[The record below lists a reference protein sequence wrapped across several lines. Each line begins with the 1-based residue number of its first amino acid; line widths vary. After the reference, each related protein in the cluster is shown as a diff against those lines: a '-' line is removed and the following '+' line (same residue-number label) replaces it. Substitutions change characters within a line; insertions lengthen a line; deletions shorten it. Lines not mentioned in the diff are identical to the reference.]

1 MWLVDHGRCWTADRL
16 VKKGMPHPQNCLLC
30 DREEE
35 TLNHL
40 LVSCVFSWKVWFNIL
55 RCVGLQHLVPSHENS
70 SFENWWERVNT
81 VPIGS
86 EYKGPN
92 KGLNSLIIL
101 GAWAIWNHRNRFVFN
116 GIHPSTRWSSI
127 GKEESHLWCRAK
139 AHGLSNILML

>member
-1 MWLVDHGRCWTADRL
+1 MAHGRCWTADRL

-55 RCVGLQHLVPSHENS
+55 RCVGLQNLAPSHENS

-81 VPIGS
+81 VPVGS
-86 EYKGPN
+86 AYKGMN

-101 GAWAIWNHRNRFVFN
+101 GVGPS
-116 GIHPSTRWSSI
+116 GITATALFSMVSILVLGWSSI
-127 GKEESHLWCRAK
+127 GSRKSPTFGV
-139 AHGLSNILML
+139 GLKLVDYLTS